1 MSRSRSSRKTFQ
13 DLELRL
19 VPAYLSRGGMLA
31 ASCVRGCPDFVMIDD
46 GEDYEQIYP
55 AVSSGTTFRSFP
67 YSSPWAPAIREED
80 LELRLGIGA
89 SNGYSGNSS
98 GGASTLED
106 RFKNTNAWQSSKAS
120 SSQYMSDFK
129 EVKLRCAIC
138 MDTMKE
144 ETSTLCGHVFCKACI
159 TNVIKMQKRCPTC
172 REKLSIS
179 HIHRIYLP
187 GATS

>member
-1 MSRSRSSRKTFQ
+1 MSRSRSSRETFQ

-19 VPAYLSRGGMLA
+19 GPAFLSKGGMLA
-31 ASCVRGCPDFVMIDD
+31 ASCLRGCPDFVMVKDD
-46 GEDYEQIYP
+46 EDYAPIYP
-55 AVSSGTTFRSFP
+55 AVSSGETFRSFP
-67 YSSPWAPAIREED
+67 YSSPWAPAIKEED
-80 LELRLGIGA
+80 LELRLGVGA
-89 SNGYSGNSS
+89 SYGYSGNSS
-98 GGASTLED
+98 GGANTLED
-106 RFKNTNAWQSSKAS
+106 RFRNPNAWKSSKAS

-159 TNVIKMQKRCPTC
+159 TNAIRVQKRCPTC
-172 REKLSIS
+172 REKLSVS
-179 HIHRIYLP
+179 NIHRIYLP